1 LETESSVL
9 VKLLTYG
16 MPVTFHWDGQRDVC
30 RATLAGEAKVRVER
44 KEATR
49 MARED
54 MTGDRGMQLALLPV
68 RDYWHYCNVVAFT

>member
-30 RATLAGEAKVRVER
+30 RATGEAKVRVER

-54 MTGDRGMQLALLPV
+54 MTGDRGMQLALL